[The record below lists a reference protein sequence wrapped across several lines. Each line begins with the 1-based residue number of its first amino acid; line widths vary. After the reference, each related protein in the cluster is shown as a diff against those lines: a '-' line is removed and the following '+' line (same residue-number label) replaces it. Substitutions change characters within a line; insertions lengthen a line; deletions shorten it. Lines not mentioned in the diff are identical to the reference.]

1 VGPWDDSPSKI
12 AVVVTHPKAAGQ
24 SASLG
29 LLFADLDCPLDVT
42 RSLLKRDLLT
52 QLEKNDAFKFLR
64 QGVSVSEQDEQNI
77 RLHDIAPRRLNAVTR
92 VPENVLTI
100 GFD

>member
-1 VGPWDDSPSKI
+1 MGPWDDSPSKI

-64 QGVSVSEQDEQNI
+64 QGVSVSEQDEQNV
-77 RLHDIAPRRLNAVTR
+77 RTDGQAEGRWWRCSRRTR
-92 VPENVLTI
+92 TGE
-100 GFD
+100 